1 MYQILWLRFSY
12 VLCFILS
19 PFRFAF
25 LFRARIS
32 SAVFVCVCV
41 CRPSDETRFTVPA
54 RAQPYTP
61 HSHPARRPWSLSTAA
76 CPVSRRLWRRCQ
88 RQQQHKPSTH
98 THTPLYV
105 PLTHLSWYTTFYSH
119 TTLTSYIT
127 HTLSVSRARALP
139 HSPFAALLL
148 SLSRSRRLQL
158 IFKTNCNCTQYISV
172 RAYVCVW
179 LYIEQH
185 PFIRDCVYM

>member
-1 MYQILWLRFSY
+1 MRHVSRCQ
-12 VLCFILS
+12 
-19 PFRFAF
+19 
-25 LFRARIS
+25 
-32 SAVFVCVCV
+32 
-41 CRPSDETRFTVPA
+41 PA
-54 RAQPYTP
+54 RNPTLRTRTP
-61 HSHPARRPWSLSTAA
+61 HAA
-76 CPVSRRLWRRCQ
+76 PEAY
-88 RQQQHKPSTH
+88 QQQRVLLAVDCDVAASDSSSTNPPH

-139 HSPFAALLL
+139 HSPSAALLL